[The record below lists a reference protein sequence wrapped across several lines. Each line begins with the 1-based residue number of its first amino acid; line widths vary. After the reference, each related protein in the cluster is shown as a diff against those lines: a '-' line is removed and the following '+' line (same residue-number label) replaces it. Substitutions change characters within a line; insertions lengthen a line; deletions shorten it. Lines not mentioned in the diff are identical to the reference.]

1 MKKDDKAKQAPIL
14 LEIDQ
19 QSALPKINIK
29 TVLAA
34 IANEDIT
41 DLIPVYTAFLKRDLH
56 LASEMYKR
64 RGQIVSIPY
73 MIKSDDKKTK
83 EILDGYLGT
92 IDFSALLM
100 DLSTAIPYGFS
111 CVDMVYSTLE
121 GVFAPYEFHLVHQ
134 RYFEY
139 ERRTRTLSF
148 RESSTNKTDPSM
160 NSDKFIL
167 HYHKS
172 DGGELVDY
180 GIMGQIVFTALLKHA
195 TINANMQYFE
205 TLGVPPVIVK
215 IDSSSEDELK
225 SILNQVMSLRS
236 NSIGMFPQNA
246 VVDLLEGKASKTEF
260 LDFIRYC
267 DSVMSHYIIGATLSG
282 GKDQTGSFALGKV
295 HDERRKDIM
304 RLDARLLQKPIN
316 DLLKRILALNTP
328 TPKPFT
334 FTFDIGDET
343 DEKLLS
349 EVYKNL
355 SDAGYDIPPEHISKM
370 FSIEGVKRKSDAT
383 PPKAQNKKKRKQKEL
398 NTKKANTKTSAPF
411 RIEDQAAA
419 VDTKPIE
426 RNIKTQMESI
436 LESASD
442 YEEAIALLI
451 EAFPDM
457 SFDDLSTELESLI
470 MKGLIIGAAEVAS
483 GG

>member
-1 MKKDDKAKQAPIL
+1 MNKNDKDKQAPIF

-29 TVLAA
+29 TVLSA
-34 IANEDIT
+34 IVNEDIT

-56 LASEMYKR
+56 LAAEMYKR

-73 MIKSDDKKTK
+73 VIKSDDKKTK
-83 EILDGYLGT
+83 EILDGYLES

-100 DLSTAIPYGFS
+100 ELSTAIPYGFS
-111 CVDMVYSTLE
+111 CVDMVYSANE

-139 ERRTRTLSF
+139 ERRTRVLSF
-148 RESSTNKTDPSM
+148 RESSTTKTDPSM

-180 GIMGQIVFTALLKHA
+180 GVMGQIIFTALLKHA

-215 IDSSSEDELK
+215 IDSSDDDELK

-236 NSIGMFPQNA
+236 NSIGLFPQNA

-267 DSVMSHYIIGATLSG
+267 DTVISHYIIGATLSG

-304 RLDARLLQKPIN
+304 RLDARLLQNTIT

-328 TPKPFT
+328 SPKPFT

-355 SDAGYDIPPEHISKM
+355 SDAGYDIPPEHIGKM
-370 FSIEGVKRKSDAT
+370 FSIEGVTRKTDT
-383 PPKAQNKKKRKQKEL
+383 TVLKAQNKKER
-398 NTKKANTKTSAPF
+398 NTKKTNSKVPAPF
-411 RIEDQAAA
+411 RIEDKAAS
-419 VDTKPIE
+419 VDTKLLE
-426 RNIKTQMESI
+426 RNIKTQMESV

-451 EAFPDM
+451 EAFPNM
-457 SFDDLSTELESLI
+457 SFDDLSGVLEEMI
-470 MKGLIIGAAEVAS
+470 AKGMIIGAAEVAS

>member
-1 MKKDDKAKQAPIL
+1 
-14 LEIDQ
+14 
-19 QSALPKINIK
+19 
-29 TVLAA
+29 
-34 IANEDIT
+34 
-41 DLIPVYTAFLKRDLH
+41 
-56 LASEMYKR
+56 
-64 RGQIVSIPY
+64 
-73 MIKSDDKKTK
+73 
-83 EILDGYLGT
+83 
-92 IDFSALLM
+92 
-100 DLSTAIPYGFS
+100 
-111 CVDMVYSTLE
+111 MVYSAVD
-121 GVFAPYEFHLVHQ
+121 GVFAPYEFHLIHQ

-139 ERRTRTLSF
+139 ERKTRTLSF
-148 RESSTNKTDPSM
+148 RESSTVKTDPSA

-180 GIMGQIVFTALLKHA
+180 GIMGQIIFTALLKHA

-267 DSVMSHYIIGATLSG
+267 DSVMSHYIIGATLAG

-334 FTFDIGDET
+334 FEFDIGDET

-355 SDAGYDIPPEHISKM
+355 SDAGYDIPPEHIGKM
-370 FSIEGVKRKSDAT
+370 FSIDGVERKSDTSA
-383 PPKAQNKKKRKQKEL
+383 PKAQNTKEK
-398 NTKKANTKTSAPF
+398 NSKSSTPF

-419 VDTKPIE
+419 IDTKKLE
-426 RNIKTQMESI
+426 KNIAQQLEAI
-436 LESASD
+436 LEDAEDYDTAMSA
-442 YEEAIALLI
+442 LI
-451 EAFPDM
+451 EAFPE
-457 SFDDLSTELESLI
+457 FDFDTLSTMLEEYSLKSTI
-470 MKGLIIGAAEVAS
+470 VGAAEVVS